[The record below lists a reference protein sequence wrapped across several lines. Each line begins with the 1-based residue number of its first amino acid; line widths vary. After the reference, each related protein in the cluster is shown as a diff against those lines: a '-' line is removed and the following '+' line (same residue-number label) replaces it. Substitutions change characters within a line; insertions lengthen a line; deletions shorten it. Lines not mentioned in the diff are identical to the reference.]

1 MEMWPTS
8 NKSKLSTRE
17 AGLHQADGAGLTTI
31 KINNNQQQSTPL
43 PCEDLQCSEK
53 MWKRGHMFLYAIGC
67 MFLHRCT
74 RLPVERVGCC
84 MQWLESG
91 HWQFGVKSLRKHH
104 VQHKFT
110 SFYITSC
117 PSGSSEIWNDPTCP
131 YRNSLPQ
138 CVLSLQAL
146 ASEIAVSLWSRRKCT
161 GKPPLTYGCK
171 PKKILDYTKL

>member
-1 MEMWPTS
+1 MSACRIKAFASAMEMWPTS

-43 PCEDLQCSEK
+43 PCEDFQCSEK

-91 HWQFGVKSLRKHH
+91 HWQFGVKSLGKH

-110 SFYITSC
+110 PFYITSC
-117 PSGSSEIWNDPTCP
+117 PSGSTVVRFETIPPVHTTTHSLNAFCP
-131 YRNSLPQ
+131 FKRLHPKSL
-138 CVLSLQAL
+138 
-146 ASEIAVSLWSRRKCT
+146 
-161 GKPPLTYGCK
+161 
-171 PKKILDYTKL
+171 